1 MKPEELMR
9 PEALKERRVGLG
21 YTQSQMAD
29 ALGVDVMTVSRWE
42 RGVFPIPKYVELALE
57 ALEGRRKRA
66 A

>member
-1 MKPEELMR
+1 MKPEELMQ

-21 YTQSQMAD
+21 YTQTQMAD

-57 ALEGRRKRA
+57 ALEGRTKRA